1 VTVANAPSLSAT
13 TARGRVPRRIL
24 QLLLGLALLG
34 LATWLLVRARLGLTP
49 WVVLH
54 QGLALQLGVSLG
66 AATIGVGLLL
76 LLAWIPLRE
85 RPGIGTV
92 ANVLLVG
99 LAVDATLAVVPAVES
114 LAIRIAFAVVGVV
127 LMPLSIAV
135 YIGVRLGP
143 GPRDG
148 LMTALV
154 RRTGR
159 SIRLV
164 RTCIEVVVALA
175 GFLLGGTVGL
185 VTIILVLVIGPL
197 TQFFVKYVVVHLP
210 GDADQPAA
218 VLTVAD
224 RSGA

>member
-1 VTVANAPSLSAT
+1 MAMTRVPSLSAAA
-13 TARGRVPRRIL
+13 ARGRLPRRL
-24 QLLLGLALLG
+24 VQLLLGLALFG
-34 LATWLLVRARLGLTP
+34 VATGLLVRAHLGVTP

-54 QGLALQLGVSLG
+54 QGLALRTDLSLG
-66 AATIGVGLLL
+66 TTTIGVGLVL

-99 LAVDATLAVVPAVES
+99 LAVDATLAVMPGVETLPA
-114 LAIRIAFAVVGVV
+114 RIALAVTGVV
-127 LMPLSIAV
+127 LTALAIAA

-164 RTCIEVVVALA
+164 RTTIEAVVVLA
-175 GFLLGGTVGL
+175 GFLLGGTVGVATLL
-185 VTIILVLVIGPL
+185 VVVAIGPL
-197 TQFFVKYVVVHLP
+197 IQIFARYLVVRLP
-210 GDADQPAA
+210 GDPTPDG
-218 VLTVAD
+218 
-224 RSGA
+224 SS

>member
-1 VTVANAPSLSAT
+1 MAITRVPSLSAAA
-13 TARGRVPRRIL
+13 ARGRLPRRL
-24 QLLLGLALLG
+24 VQLLLGLALFG
-34 LATWLLVRARLGLTP
+34 VATGLLVRAHLGVTP

-54 QGLALQLGVSLG
+54 QGLALWTDLSLG
-66 AATIGVGLLL
+66 TTTIGVGLVL

-85 RPGIGTV
+85 RPGVGTV

-99 LAVDATLAVVPAVES
+99 LAVDATLAVMPEVETLPA
-114 LAIRIAFAVVGVV
+114 RIALAVTGVV
-127 LMPLSIAV
+127 LTALAIAA

-164 RTCIEVVVALA
+164 RTTIEAVVVLA
-175 GFLLGGTVGL
+175 GFLLGGTVGVATLL
-185 VTIILVLVIGPL
+185 VVVTIGPL
-197 TQFFVKYVVVHLP
+197 IQMFVRYLVVRLP
-210 GDADQPAA
+210 GDPTPDG
-218 VLTVAD
+218 
-224 RSGA
+224 SS

>member
-1 VTVANAPSLSAT
+1 MAITRVPSLSAAA
-13 TARGRVPRRIL
+13 ARGRLPRRVV
-24 QLLLGLALLG
+24 QLLLGLALFG
-34 LATWLLVRARLGLTP
+34 VATGLLVRAHLGVTP

-54 QGLALQLGVSLG
+54 QGLALWTDLSLG
-66 AATIGVGLLL
+66 TTTIGVGLVL

-85 RPGIGTV
+85 RPGVGTV

-99 LAVDATLAVVPAVES
+99 LAVDAALAVMPEVETLPA
-114 LAIRIAFAVVGVV
+114 RIALAVTGVV
-127 LMPLSIAV
+127 LTALAIAA

-164 RTCIEVVVALA
+164 RTTIEAVVVLA
-175 GFLLGGTVGL
+175 GFLLGGTVGVATLL
-185 VTIILVLVIGPL
+185 VVVTIGPL
-197 TQFFVKYVVVHLP
+197 IQMFVRYLVVRLP
-210 GDADQPAA
+210 GDPTPDG
-218 VLTVAD
+218 
-224 RSGA
+224 SS